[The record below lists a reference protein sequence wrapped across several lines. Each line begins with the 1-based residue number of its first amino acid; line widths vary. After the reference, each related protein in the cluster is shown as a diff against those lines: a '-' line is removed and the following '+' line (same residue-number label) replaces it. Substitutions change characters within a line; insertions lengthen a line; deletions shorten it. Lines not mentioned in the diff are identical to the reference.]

1 MREKRFKTLDEQ
13 IEIFRHKGLVI
24 NDEKYAKEVLLRENY
39 FFLNGYRHLFF
50 KSQQDKSFIKGTRF
64 EELYSVF
71 LFDRSFRN
79 ILFKYLLVIENNLKS
94 IIAYTLSKKYG
105 IKEKD
110 YLKPSNFSQDSKK
123 IRQVNDV
130 LNKIRRQIKLN
141 GRQHSAT
148 LHYLSNYG
156 YVPLWILV
164 KLLSFGM
171 INELYAILKPEDKLL
186 IAQYYNLDVETL
198 GIYIGLLSN
207 YRNLCAHEDI
217 VFDHKTQKE
226 IPDTRYH
233 RLLDI
238 PTVNDEYIYGKNDL
252 FALIII
258 MKQMLSYAEFKNLTL
273 ELEHVIQTLNYNL
286 TTIKIEKVLN
296 KMGFPLNW
304 SELAKIE
311 RTLENDKK

>member
-1 MREKRFKTLDEQ
+1 MKTKEFKTLDEQ
-13 IEIFRHKGLVI
+13 IEILRNRGLVI
-24 NDEKYAKEVLLRENY
+24 NDVEKAESLLLSENY
-39 FFLNGYRHLFF
+39 FFINGYRHIFL
-50 KSQQDKSFIKGTRF
+50 KNHKDSNFIKGTTF
-64 EELYSVF
+64 EELYAVF
-71 LFDRSFRN
+71 QFDRNFRN
-79 ILFKYLLVIENNLKS
+79 ILFKNLLIVENNLKS
-94 IIAYTLSKKYG
+94 IISYRLSKKYG

-110 YLKPSNFSQDSKK
+110 YLKPSNFSLDSKK

-130 LNKIRRQIKLN
+130 LNKIKRQIKIN

-171 INELYAILKPEDKLL
+171 INEFYSILKPEDKLS

-217 VFDHKTQKE
+217 VYEHRTQKT
-226 IPDTRYH
+226 IPDTKYH

-238 PTVNDEYIYGKNDL
+238 PMMNDEYIYGKNDM
-252 FALIII
+252 FSVVI
-258 MKQMLSYAEFKNLTL
+258 MLKQ
-273 ELEHVIQTLNYNL
+273 
-286 TTIKIEKVLN
+286 VLN
-296 KMGFPLNW
+296 KNDFTDFVNEVNYELSLLDGRVNVIPQSKILDRMGFPSNW
-304 SELAKIE
+304 EDI
-311 RTLENDKK
+311 TDI

>member
-1 MREKRFKTLDEQ
+1 MKTKEFKTLDEQ
-13 IEIFRHKGLVI
+13 IEILKNRGLVI
-24 NDEKYAKEVLLRENY
+24 NDIDKAKRLLLRENY
-39 FFLNGYRHLFF
+39 FFINGYRHIFL
-50 KSQQDKSFIKGTRF
+50 KNHKDSSFIKGTTF
-64 EELYSVF
+64 EELYAVF
-71 LFDRSFRN
+71 QFDRSFRN
-79 ILFKYLLVIENNLKS
+79 ILFKNLLIVENNIKS
-94 IIAYTLSKKYG
+94 IISYTLSKKYG

-110 YLKPSNFSQDSKK
+110 YLKPSNFSLDSKK

-171 INELYAILKPEDKLL
+171 INELYSILKPEDKLS
-186 IAQYYNLDVETL
+186 ISEYYDLDVETL

-217 VFDHKTQKE
+217 VYDHKTQKE
-226 IPDTRYH
+226 IPDTKYH

-238 PTVNDEYIYGKNDL
+238 TMMNEEYQYGKNDI
-252 FALIII
+252 FVVVI
-258 MKQMLSYAEFKNLTL
+258 MLKKMLDESDFIDFVNEISY
-273 ELEHVIQTLNYNL
+273 ELSLLDGRVDVIAQS
-286 TTIKIEKVLN
+286 KILDR
-296 KMGFPLNW
+296 MGFPDNW
-304 SELAKIE
+304 
-311 RTLENDKK
+311 ENIVDID

>member
-1 MREKRFKTLDEQ
+1 MKTKEFKTLDEQ
-13 IEIFRHKGLVI
+13 IEILRNRGLVI
-24 NDEKYAKEVLLRENY
+24 NDVEKAESLLLSENY
-39 FFLNGYRHLFF
+39 FFINGYRHIFL
-50 KSQQDKSFIKGTRF
+50 KNHKDSNFIKGTTF
-64 EELYSVF
+64 EELYAVF
-71 LFDRSFRN
+71 QFDRDFRN
-79 ILFKYLLVIENNLKS
+79 ILFKNLLIVENNLKS
-94 IIAYTLSKKYG
+94 IISYRLSKKYG

-110 YLKPSNFSQDSKK
+110 YLKPSNFSLDSKK

-130 LNKIRRQIKLN
+130 LNKIKRQIKIN

-171 INELYAILKPEDKLL
+171 INEFYSILKPEDKLS

-217 VFDHKTQKE
+217 VYEHRTQKT
-226 IPDTRYH
+226 IPDTKYH

-238 PTVNDEYIYGKNDL
+238 PMMNDEYIYGKNDM
-252 FALIII
+252 FSVVI
-258 MKQMLSYAEFKNLTL
+258 MLKQ
-273 ELEHVIQTLNYNL
+273 
-286 TTIKIEKVLN
+286 VLN
-296 KMGFPLNW
+296 KNDFTDFVNEVNYELSLLDGRVNVIPQSKILDRMGFPSNW
-304 SELAKIE
+304 EDI
-311 RTLENDKK
+311 TDI

>member
-1 MREKRFKTLDEQ
+1 MKIKEFKTLDEQ
-13 IEIFRHKGLVI
+13 IDILKNRGLVI
-24 NDEKYAKEVLLRENY
+24 NDIDKAISLLLRENY
-39 FFLNGYRHLFF
+39 FFINGYRHIFM
-50 KSQQDKSFIKGTRF
+50 KNHKDNNFIKGTTF
-64 EELYSVF
+64 EELYAVF
-71 LFDRSFRN
+71 QFDRSFRN
-79 ILFKYLLVIENNLKS
+79 ILFKNLLIVENNLKS

-171 INELYAILKPEDKLL
+171 INEFYSILKPEDKLA
-186 IAQYYNLDVETL
+186 ISEYYNLDVETL
-198 GIYIGLLSN
+198 GLYIGLLAN

-217 VFDHKTQKE
+217 VFEHRTQKE
-226 IPDTRYH
+226 IPDTKYH
-233 RLLDI
+233 WELKI
-238 PTVNDEYIYGKNDL
+238 PLTNDEYIYGKNDIY
-252 FALIII
+252 AVII
-258 MKQMLSYAEFKNLTL
+258 MLKYMLNAIDFRTFIKEIDY
-273 ELEHVIQTLNYNL
+273 ELSLLDGKVNI
-286 TTIKIEKVLN
+286 IEQEKLLDR
-296 KMGFPLNW
+296 MGFPSNW
-304 SELAKIE
+304 KDIIE
-311 RTLENDKK
+311 I

>member
-1 MREKRFKTLDEQ
+1 MRTKEFKTLDEQ
-13 IEIFRHKGLVI
+13 IEILKNRGLVI
-24 NDEKYAKEVLLRENY
+24 NDVDKAKMLLLRENY
-39 FFLNGYRHLFF
+39 FFINGYRHIFM
-50 KSQQDKSFIKGTRF
+50 KNHKTDDFIKGTTF
-64 EELYSVF
+64 EELYAVF
-71 LFDRSFRN
+71 GFDRSFRN
-79 ILFKYLLVIENNLKS
+79 IMFKNLLIVENNLKS
-94 IIAYTLSKKYG
+94 IISYTLSKKYG

-110 YLKPSNFSQDSKK
+110 YLKPSNFSLDSKK

-171 INELYAILKPEDKLL
+171 INELYSILKPEDKLA
-186 IAQYYNLDVETL
+186 IAEYYDLDVETM

-217 VFDHKTQKE
+217 VYDHKTQKE
-226 IPDTRYH
+226 IPDTKYH

-238 PTVNDEYIYGKNDL
+238 PMMNDEYQYGKNDI
-252 FALIII
+252 FTVVI
-258 MKQMLSYAEFKNLTL
+258 MLKKMLNESDFIDFVNEISYELNLL
-273 ELEHVIQTLNYNL
+273 DGRVDSIAQS
-286 TTIKIEKVLN
+286 KILDR
-296 KMGFPLNW
+296 MGFPLNW
-304 SELAKIE
+304 
-311 RTLENDKK
+311 ENIADID